1 MCPISATIGTNAG
14 RERKGGSKKENG
26 RNGNSERE
34 RKVRVRRF
42 ERDNG
47 RKGNRDFR
55 KERKRERER
64 ER

>member
-14 RERKGGSKKENG
+14 RERKGGRKKENG

-55 KERKRERER
+55 KERKRKKG
-64 ER
+64 